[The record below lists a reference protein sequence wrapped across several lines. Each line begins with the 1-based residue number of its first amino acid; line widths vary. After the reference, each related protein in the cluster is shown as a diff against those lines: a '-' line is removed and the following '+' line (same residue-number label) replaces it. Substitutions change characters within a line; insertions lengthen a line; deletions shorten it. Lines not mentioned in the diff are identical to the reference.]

1 VSAIGA
7 PLQRIEGPAKVT
19 GAARYA
25 YEQLGEDEAL
35 YAWIVQA
42 PTAKGRVRR
51 INTAELGAMPGVVL
65 VLTHENAPKLEG
77 TDDAQDG
84 ELQLLQDDRIA
95 YRGQVVAVVVAETL
109 EQAREAATAAVVEVE
124 AEPFDVV
131 LTPDSPK
138 MYRPEKVN
146 PTFPAETSSGDVD
159 AALADAPVVVDVTYV
174 TPAYFNSPMEPHATI
189 ARQDGDDLHL
199 DESTQGSSA
208 TKQTLSA
215 LFGMD
220 PERIHVENEHVGGGF
235 GSKGSPRPNAP
246 LAILAARLTGRPVK
260 LAYTR
265 QQMFALAGYRTPTF
279 SRMRLAADRDGHLTA
294 ISHEAFS
301 QTSTI
306 EEFAEQTAEGTR
318 HLYASP
324 NLFTTHRLAAL
335 DVQTPRWMRAPGEAP
350 GIFALESAMDELA
363 VALDLDPIELRKR
376 NEPEVDPEDG
386 SAWSS
391 RNLVWC
397 FDRGAELFGWQP
409 RGAAPTMRR
418 DGRFL
423 VGTGV
428 ASATYPAMAQRSAAR
443 VVARADGDFDLGVNA
458 ADIGTGARTVLRQ
471 IAADALE
478 VPPERIR
485 IRIGDSDL
493 PQASV
498 AGGSSGTAS
507 WGWAVHDACTD
518 LLGRLREGV
527 PIPPEGLA
535 VVGDIGDVVQSRPVY
550 SRHAFGAHFVEVRI
564 DLDSGEV
571 LVPRMVGVFAAG
583 RIMNPRT
590 ARSQFIG
597 GMTMGLGMALH
608 EVGELDVPFGDIAN
622 HDFATYHVPVSAD
635 VQSLEVD
642 WLDEMDDHLT
652 PMGGKG
658 IGEIGIVGAA
668 AAVLNAVRDATG
680 VRLREL
686 PLQPDTLV
694 PHLPPRFG

>member
-1 VSAIGA
+1 
-7 PLQRIEGPAKVT
+7 
-19 GAARYA
+19 
-25 YEQLGEDEAL
+25 
-35 YAWIVQA
+35 
-42 PTAKGRVRR
+42 
-51 INTAELGAMPGVVL
+51 M
-65 VLTHENAPKLEG
+65 
-77 TDDAQDG
+77 
-84 ELQLLQDDRIA
+84 
-95 YRGQVVAVVVAETL
+95 
-109 EQAREAATAAVVEVE
+109 
-124 AEPFDVV
+124 
-131 LTPDSPK
+131 
-138 MYRPEKVN
+138 VN
-146 PTFPAETSSGDVD
+146 PAFPTETSSGDVD
-159 AALADAPVVVDVTYV
+159 AALAFSPVVVDVTYA
-174 TPAYFNSPMEPHATI
+174 TPAYFNNPMEPHATI
-189 ARQDGDDLHL
+189 ARFDGDDLHL

-215 LFGMD
+215 LFAMD
-220 PERIHVENEHVGGGF
+220 LERIHVENEHVGGGF

-246 LAILAARLTGRPVK
+246 LAILAARATGRPVK

-279 SRMRLAADRDGHLTA
+279 SRLRLAADAEGHLTA
-294 ISHEAFS
+294 VSHEAWS

-324 NLFTTHRLAAL
+324 SIFTTHRLARL

-350 GIFALESAMDELA
+350 GVFALESAMDELA
-363 VALDLDPIELRKR
+363 VALDLDPVELRKR
-376 NEPEVDPEDG
+376 NEPDVDPEDG

-397 FDRGAELFGWQP
+397 LDRGAELFGWRP

-428 ASATYPAMAQRSAAR
+428 AASTYPAMAQQSAAK
-443 VVARADGDFDLGVNA
+443 VTARQGGGFDLGVNA

-478 VPPERIR
+478 VEPDRIR

-507 WGWAVHDACTD
+507 WGWAVHKACTD
-518 LLGRLREGV
+518 LLDRLREGV
-527 PIPPEGLA
+527 PIPADGL
-535 VVGDIGDVVQSRPVY
+535 VVVSDIGDDVAARATY
-550 SRHAFGAHFVEVRI
+550 SRHAFGAQFVEVRV
-564 DLDSGEV
+564 DLDSGEI

-590 ARSQFIG
+590 ARSQFLG

-608 EVGELDVPFGDIAN
+608 EVGELDRPFGDIAN
-622 HDFATYHVPVSAD
+622 HDFATYHIPVSAD
-635 VQSLEVD
+635 VKSLEVD
-642 WLDEMDDHLT
+642 WLDEADDHLT

-686 PLQPDTLV
+686 PIQPDAIV
-694 PHLPPRFG
+694 PHLPPRFA